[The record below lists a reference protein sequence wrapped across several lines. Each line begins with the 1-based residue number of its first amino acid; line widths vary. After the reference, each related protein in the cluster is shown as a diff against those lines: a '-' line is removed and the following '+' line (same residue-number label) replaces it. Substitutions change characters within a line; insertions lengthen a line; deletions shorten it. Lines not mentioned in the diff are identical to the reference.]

1 MRQMAICR
9 ATPADFATRG
19 KKTRKMRI
27 GFAGFCCR
35 HCVKIREEA
44 EGGELAR
51 AKKTGGYSC
60 RSFSSEVDTLGSSI
74 SNSFA
79 EHLAKCTNT
88 PKRIRDALA
97 VYKQIH
103 PSQMAEFPFGSQRKK
118 FQGMW
123 RRIRAA
129 DIDEAAMNRLI
140 REYRPGQPDLPDFIN
155 TLVKEPIHTKEVSKP
170 TPKQAA
176 HPKAKNMGRAS
187 PKFPTSKNKDTKRML
202 AMAEEDWD
210 WSESGENG
218 GIIKPADKELV
229 SDYVF
234 LTCRN
239 LKPKIPTA
247 ADVAKSRR
255 GSGAHA
261 IIAGMCCMHCDDKD
275 ESLIAG
281 SSRTFPT
288 APDNYASA
296 FNTSLYN
303 HMQKCDFIK
312 DDLKRALADL
322 RKIHSSQVGHL
333 KAGSQRR
340 FFGNL
345 CNRLKKVKL
354 PGKLPPGPPKAAS
367 PAVSRGAPRTPR
379 NRKPGGRSGQSRA
392 MRGGGDDAI
401 LDQYRFCEFPL
412 QSFFCL
418 GCRMVPLQ
426 FRARGSLCFAK
437 PTLDFMSDH
446 HENCKEDGFDLWF
459 CIESLKDVLKGKLD
473 VTALSNPLF
482 KEIMLECFG
491 QNQQL
496 AEIFTTEI
504 SKVYQMSKHGGVT
517 RAVENAVKAKSQ
529 GMWSKLPKTVDSTKV
544 KQAFEEFAAT
554 IEGLSPVLADHD
566 ALVKYLLLICPSLQL
581 HEGDEDEKDE
591 SAEEEGDINAKA
603 DEGSEVKVIKPPAR
617 RSSGKE
623 LRKTKKVKEED
634 EEAVEENSGGSGDD
648 EVDKVQAPQRP
659 RGKGKELRRKKKVE
673 EEEEEDEDDEGN
685 DDDDDDD
692 GDEVIEI
699 TPRKPRGGKELR
711 RRRTTNKPVYNED
724 DDEEDEDIEDEL
736 EDDDEEEDDEDGAS
750 SESGAE
756 EEIESAQGD
765 NGDDFEE
772 EEPVDAEEGRDHS
785 DPDLLMR
792 EGIDDSLEGEV
803 SQEQMELDE
812 LED

>member
-1 MRQMAICR
+1 MQ
-9 ATPADFATRG
+9 
-19 KKTRKMRI
+19 K
-27 GFAGFCCR
+27 
-35 HCVKIREEA
+35 
-44 EGGELAR
+44 
-51 AKKTGGYSC
+51 
-60 RSFSSEVDTLGSSI
+60 SET
-74 SNSFA
+74 
-79 EHLAKCTNT
+79 
-88 PKRIRDALA
+88 
-97 VYKQIH
+97 
-103 PSQMAEFPFGSQRKK
+103 
-118 FQGMW
+118 
-123 RRIRAA
+123 
-129 DIDEAAMNRLI
+129 
-140 REYRPGQPDLPDFIN
+140 
-155 TLVKEPIHTKEVSKP
+155 
-170 TPKQAA
+170 
-176 HPKAKNMGRAS
+176 
-187 PKFPTSKNKDTKRML
+187 
-202 AMAEEDWD
+202 
-210 WSESGENG
+210 
-218 GIIKPADKELV
+218 
-229 SDYVF
+229 
-234 LTCRN
+234 
-239 LKPKIPTA
+239 KIPTA